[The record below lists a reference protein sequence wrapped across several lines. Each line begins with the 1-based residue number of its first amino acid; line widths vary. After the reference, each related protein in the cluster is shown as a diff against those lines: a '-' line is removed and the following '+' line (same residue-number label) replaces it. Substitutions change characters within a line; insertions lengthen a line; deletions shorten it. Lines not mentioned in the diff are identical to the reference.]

1 MKNKQKEKSFD
12 AVKMMR
18 DARNKISAETQNMK
32 FDELKKYINNQLK
45 NSGLKPIGQ

>member
-1 MKNKQKEKSFD
+1 MKTKQKEKSFD

-18 DARNKISAETQNMK
+18 DARNKITAETQNMK
-32 FDELKKYINNQLK
+32 LEDLKKYIDNQLK